1 MHPKKGLEALHPP
14 IGNEKEESRS
24 TSRLKAGSPL
34 GSIIMDNPKDKI
46 IGRFGARFR
55 ISLEKEG
62 EGLKLSFSTCKD
74 SDTRR
79 LNDLYSG
86 SERAFFCEMDR
97 MMGKVLDYW
106 MDYTRRPSW
115 S

>member
-1 MHPKKGLEALHPP
+1 
-14 IGNEKEESRS
+14 
-24 TSRLKAGSPL
+24 
-34 GSIIMDNPKDKI
+34 MDNPKDKV

-55 ISLEKEG
+55 ISLEKQG

-86 SERAFFCEMDR
+86 SEKAFFCEMDR

-106 MDYTRRPSW
+106 MDYTRGPSW